1 MYKDEAVK
9 LMSDYIDAM
18 NRQLAAQA
26 NMPSD
31 QLEQAIVQGRPQL
44 DHVNGMLYD
53 LLKENGVL
61 AAP

>member
-26 NMPSD
+26 NMPAD
-31 QLEQAIVQGRPQL
+31 QLEQAITQGRPQL
-44 DHVNGMLYD
+44 DHVNGLLYD
-53 LLKENGVL
+53 LLKENGLL